1 MTMSLHGFTVIL
13 LGVWPFVF
21 LGLKLFVEYKKLDEL
36 ESYFSD
42 NVLVR
47 DNKRFWR
54 RNQLIDRYMR
64 LSLIVDFLSLPKLH
78 IRRGDVTAAELASVP
93 LSLKRWVLWPYRF
106 GMAGFVGAGLW
117 YVWIKG

>member
-1 MTMSLHGFTVIL
+1 MSLYGCSVIL
-13 LGVWPFVF
+13 LGVWPFIF

-36 ESYFSD
+36 ESYFTD

-47 DNKRFWR
+47 DNKRFWG

-93 LSLKRWVLWPYRF
+93 LSLKRWALWPYRF
-106 GMAGFVGAGLW
+106 GMVGFVGAGLW
-117 YVWIKG
+117 YVWIKW

>member
-1 MTMSLHGFTVIL
+1 MTISLHGFSVIL
-13 LGVWPFVF
+13 LGGWPFVF
-21 LGLKLFVEYKKLDEL
+21 LGLKLFVEYRKLDEL
-36 ESYFSD
+36 ESYFID

-47 DNKRFWR
+47 DNKRFWG
-54 RNQLIDRYMR
+54 RNKLIDRYKR

-106 GMAGFVGAGLW
+106 GMVGFVGSGLW
-117 YVWIKG
+117 YVWIKW